1 MLKFDTRDKK
11 PNLLPAVI
19 WTAVFAV
26 FSVVIFLTLGAE
38 YAVYVSL
45 GATVYFAG
53 LMAILVF
60 ALVGQVHYNPYSYNT
75 IFYSG
80 FSLFLI
86 TPVVIFAI
94 NTVRMYK
101 MPDLYTAETLLHNIN
116 ASVNVFMILSLPF
129 AIVFSVALCLSNVS
143 LIRHEGFSFV
153 NILGIVFS
161 FGIVGFGLLLFRLDY
176 YVSGSQTYVMIHD
189 LLTGIMY
196 CVWLYA
202 ECMLIGTIFANLL
215 VLHYKPGYDKD
226 FVIILGCSIRR
237 DGTPTPLLRSRIDRA
252 VDFRNKQKAET
263 GKELTFITS
272 GSQGGDEVIAE
283 SECMKNYLTEQGIPS
298 ENIIEENR
306 STNTL
311 ENMTFSKDI
320 IDSINPDGKV
330 IFSTNGYHVFRSGIF
345 ARKVK
350 MRAQGIGSR
359 TKWYFW
365 PNASVRELIGLL
377 TGHKGKQA
385 AVLIGIIIV
394 YSVMVLLKYSY

>member
-1 MLKFDTRDKK
+1 MIKIDTIDKK

-26 FSVVIFLTLGAE
+26 FAAVVFLTLGAD

-45 GATVYFAG
+45 GATFYFAG

-60 ALVGQVHYNPYSYNT
+60 ALVGQVRYNPYSYNT

-94 NTVRMYK
+94 NTFRMYR
-101 MPDLYTAETLLHNIN
+101 MPDLYTARTLLHNVN
-116 ASVNVFMILSLPF
+116 SSVIVFMMLSLPF
-129 AIVFSVALCLSNVS
+129 AIVFAAALCLSNVS

-153 NILGIVFS
+153 NILGILFS

-176 YVSGSQTYVMIHD
+176 YVSGSQTFVMIHD

-196 CVWLYA
+196 CIWLYA
-202 ECMLIGTIFANLL
+202 ECMLIGTIFSNQL
-215 VLHYKPGYDKD
+215 VLHYKPGFDKD
-226 FVIILGCSIRR
+226 FIIILGCSIRR
-237 DGTPTPLLRSRIDRA
+237 DGTPTPLLRGRIDRA
-252 VDFRNKQKAET
+252 LDFRNRQKAQT
-263 GKELTFITS
+263 GREVSFIVS
-272 GSQGGDEVIAE
+272 GGQGPDEVIAE
-283 SECMKNYLTEQGIPS
+283 SECMKNYLTQQGIPP
-298 ENIIEENR
+298 EQVIEENR

-311 ENMTFSKDI
+311 ENMTFSKEI
-320 IDSINPDGKV
+320 IDGINPGGKV

-345 ARKVK
+345 ARQIN

-385 AVLIGIIIV
+385 AVLLGIIIV
-394 YSVMVLLKYSY
+394 YSVMVLLKYSQ